1 MQLKVLLNKP
11 NNKSLDAHFE
21 EQLKYYFQ
29 QGLVVYRWVERDEK
43 LEVVLET
50 PERIFAES
58 LCDQRKSI
66 GLLEKQM
73 ERVIIAF
80 RLSKTKDVI
89 EDLNHWFDQL
99 RLLHEARLTLLDYCL
114 VKSFGDMELK
124 IVLDHFLD
132 AIEKRNWKAA
142 AEVLDVELREYFS
155 FCRKDL
161 DFCQQE
167 SGGNSVL

>member
-1 MQLKVLLNKP
+1 MQLRVLLDKP

-21 EQLKYYFQ
+21 EHLKYYFQ
-29 QGLVVYRWVERDEK
+29 QGLVVYRWVERDDK
-43 LEVVLET
+43 VEVVLET

-66 GLLEKQM
+66 VLLEKQM
-73 ERVIIAF
+73 ERIIIAF
-80 RLSKTKDVI
+80 RLSRTQDVI
-89 EDLNHWFDQL
+89 EDLTRWFHQL
-99 RLLHEARLTLLDYCL
+99 EQLHEARMTLLDYCL

-124 IVLDHFLD
+124 IILTHFLE
-132 AIEKRNWKAA
+132 AIEKSDWKTA
-142 AEVLDVELREYFS
+142 AEVLDIELRDYFS